1 MENLLQDLRF
11 GTRMLLKH
19 PGFTAIAVLSLAIGI
34 GANSAIFSVVNALML
49 RPLPYANADR
59 LTILWSRSPG
69 LNIDQDWFS
78 PGQYLDV
85 KSENTVFDQTAV
97 SIGGSYNLTGQGGP
111 EHVDAAR
118 VSSSFFPLIGTG
130 PILGRVFQPE
140 DDLPGRGMTAV
151 LSHGFWQRRFG
162 SDPGVIG
169 KSLNLSGNNVEI
181 IGVLPVG
188 FELTRQVMPTVNAI
202 ERADIFLPLPLSEAA
217 RANRAN
223 EDFNILAR
231 LKPGI
236 SLTEAQADMD
246 LIAARMRQQYPAN
259 YPPTGGLTISVVP
272 LRKQVVGETDFI
284 ALVLFGAVGLVLL
297 IACANVANLLLSHA
311 AIRGRESAIRTAVG
325 ASRYRLIRQLL
336 TESVLLGVL
345 GGVVGVIVAV
355 LAIRGLKAFGPA
367 NLPRLAEIGI
377 DIRVLGFTFVVTLL
391 TGIIFG
397 LAPALRASRIDLNE
411 ALKEGGRTA
420 TGSSSRVRGR
430 RHLTSKLLV
439 ISEVALSLVLLLGA
453 GLLIR
458 SYQRIGN
465 ARLGFD
471 AKNVLAMRLS
481 LPAAKYATP
490 ESVATFYH
498 LVNEK
503 VQSVPGVEAV
513 GTTYSLPMSSVAFAW
528 EPIAVEG
535 YVPKA
540 AHETIISNV
549 RIVSPGYFPAM
560 RVRLVEGRYFT
571 EQDKRGELETA
582 IVDEAFAA
590 KFWPGQ
596 SPIGRK
602 LKRGSSETWRTVV
615 GVISDAKEYS
625 SEKEPPITVYYPA
638 FQLNPRSMYLV
649 ARTSTDPLE
658 ASNPITRAIQQ
669 VDPEMPVFDV
679 NSMEDRLYDFLAPQ
693 RFSMTLLGAFAVIA
707 LVLASIGI
715 YGVMANSV
723 SHRTHE
729 IGIRMA
735 LGARPRDVLGLVIR
749 QGMTL
754 VIIGTAIG
762 ILAAIGTSRVVRS
775 LLYGVT
781 ATDPTTLVAVAVIL
795 ALVALVACYLPAK
808 RAAKVDPMVAL
819 RTE

>member
-1 MENLLQDLRF
+1 MENLLRDLRF

-49 RPLPYANADR
+49 RPLPYANAER
-59 LTILWSRSPG
+59 LAILWSRSPG

-85 KSENTVFDQTAV
+85 KTGNTVFDQTAV

-118 VSSSFFPLIGTG
+118 VSSSFFPLIGTNA
-130 PILGRVFQPE
+130 ILGRLFQAE
-140 DDLPGRGMTAV
+140 DDVPGRGLTAI

-162 SDPGVIG
+162 SDPGVVG

-181 IGVLPVG
+181 IGVLPPG
-188 FELTRQVMPTVNAI
+188 FALTRQVMPTVNAI
-202 ERADIFLPLPLSEAA
+202 ERADIFLPLPLSDAA

-236 SLTEAQADMD
+236 SLTQAQADMD
-246 LIAARMRQQYPAN
+246 VIAARMKQQYPAN

-311 AIRGRESAIRTAVG
+311 AIRSRESAIRTAVG

-336 TESVLLGVL
+336 TESVLLGVV
-345 GGVVGVIVAV
+345 GGVAGVIVAV

-367 NLPRLAEIGI
+367 NLPRLNEIGI
-377 DIRVLGFTFVVTLL
+377 DVPVLGFTFLITFL
-391 TGIIFG
+391 TAIIFG

-420 TGSSSRVRGR
+420 GGSGGGGRGS

-471 AKNVLAMRLS
+471 AQNVLAMRLS
-481 LPAAKYATP
+481 LPAARYATP
-490 ESVATFYH
+490 ETVATFYH
-498 LVNEK
+498 QVSDK
-503 VQSVPGVEAV
+503 IQSVPGIEAV

-528 EPIAVEG
+528 EPIEVEG
-535 YVPKA
+535 YVPKV

-560 RVRLVEGRYFT
+560 RVSLVDGRYFT
-571 EQDKRGELETA
+571 DQDRKGEPETA

-596 SPIGRK
+596 SPIGRR
-602 LKRGSSETWRTVV
+602 LKRGSSETWRTVI

-649 ARTSTDPLE
+649 VRTTADP
-658 ASNPITRAIQQ
+658 ANPLGMTGSITRAIQE

-679 NSMEDRLYDFLAPQ
+679 GSMEDRLYDFLAPQ
-693 RFSMTLLGAFAVIA
+693 RFSMTLLGVF
-707 LVLASIGI
+707 
-715 YGVMANSV
+715 
-723 SHRTHE
+723 
-729 IGIRMA
+729 
-735 LGARPRDVLGLVIR
+735 
-749 QGMTL
+749 
-754 VIIGTAIG
+754 
-762 ILAAIGTSRVVRS
+762 
-775 LLYGVT
+775 
-781 ATDPTTLVAVAVIL
+781 
-795 ALVALVACYLPAK
+795 ALVALILS
-808 RAAKVDPMVAL
+808 VDRNL
-819 RTE
+819 WCHG

>member
-1 MENLLQDLRF
+1 
-11 GTRMLLKH
+11 
-19 PGFTAIAVLSLAIGI
+19 
-34 GANSAIFSVVNALML
+34 
-49 RPLPYANADR
+49 
-59 LTILWSRSPG
+59 
-69 LNIDQDWFS
+69 
-78 PGQYLDV
+78 
-85 KSENTVFDQTAV
+85 
-97 SIGGSYNLTGQGGP
+97 
-111 EHVDAAR
+111 
-118 VSSSFFPLIGTG
+118 
-130 PILGRVFQPE
+130 
-140 DDLPGRGMTAV
+140 
-151 LSHGFWQRRFG
+151 
-162 SDPGVIG
+162 
-169 KSLNLSGNNVEI
+169 
-181 IGVLPVG
+181 
-188 FELTRQVMPTVNAI
+188 
-202 ERADIFLPLPLSEAA
+202 LPLSEAA
-217 RANRAN
+217 RANRDN

-236 SLTEAQADMD
+236 SLNQAQADMD
-246 LIAARMRQQYPAN
+246 LIAARMKQQYPAN

-297 IACANVANLLLSHA
+297 IACANVANLILSHA

-325 ASRYRLIRQLL
+325 ASRSRLIRQLL
-336 TESVLLGVL
+336 TESALLGVF
-345 GGVVGVIVAV
+345 GGVAGVIVAI
-355 LAIRGLKAFGPA
+355 LAIRGVKAFAPA
-367 NLPRLAEIGI
+367 NLPRLTEVGI
-377 DIRVLGFTFVVTLL
+377 DFRVLGFTFLITLL
-391 TGIIFG
+391 TAIIFG
-397 LAPALRASRIDLNE
+397 LAPAMRASAIDLNE

-420 TGSSSRVRGR
+420 TGSSSGRVSGR
-430 RHLTSKLLV
+430 RYLTSKLLV

-465 ARLGFD
+465 ARLGFE
-471 AKNVLAMRLS
+471 AKNVLALRLS

-498 LVNEK
+498 LVNDK

-535 YVPKA
+535 YTPKA

-549 RIVSPGYFPAM
+549 RIVSPGYFSAM
-560 RVRLVEGRYFT
+560 RIRLVEGRYFT
-571 EQDKRGELETA
+571 DQDKRGELETA

-590 KFWPGQ
+590 RFWPGQ

-602 LKRGSSETWRTVV
+602 MKRGSSETWRTVV

-658 ASNPITRAIQQ
+658 VSNPITRAIQQ

-679 NSMEDRLYDFLAPQ
+679 DSMEERLYDFLAPQ
-693 RFSMTLLGAFAVIA
+693 RFSMTLLGVFAVIA

-715 YGVMANSV
+715 YGVMANLV

-754 VIIGTAIG
+754 VAIGTVIG
-762 ILAAIGTSRVVRS
+762 IFAAIGTSQVVRS

-781 ATDPTTLVAVAVIL
+781 ATDPVTLVAVAFIL
-795 ALVALVACYLPAK
+795 GMVALVACYLPAK
-808 RAAKVDPMVAL
+808 RAANVDPMVAL
-819 RTE
+819 RNE